1 MKTKSI
7 FTIAICMLCIFSV
20 LADDIYYRPK
30 KDKKEKTGKTMQK
43 PNIDFIS
50 QLSPDEL
57 QQAVMDFGKKA
68 LNYKLDKMSKETTIG
83 KLILKKWYEF
93 NTATMQ
99 LNPQFYTEY
108 TLTNRIVVGTDDYGN
123 LTERFQKYYLSDK
136 YETSF
141 DTTKV
146 GWTQNGKY
154 IVLQSTTKPSR
165 AISMHIDN
173 ITDTELQ
180 ITEELQNTNIRKMY
194 VGVSERPINEVEN
207 ISPDEMLLN
216 KTWALIDEKTGNPS
230 QYEFYFEPFGY
241 MEKCVLGE
249 NRRTSLPIWFI
260 GEYYFSNE
268 IDTVFTYNKMD
279 MLTNG
284 RYLVNHIKEYDGDH
298 MHTYEINILPGDTIL
313 LKCVYPAGGENIRLA
328 RLEKF
333 NSVTTLEKLVGK
345 QWRLQQERYDKYT
358 YKHSHSG
365 ALYFT
370 ESQFIGPRA
379 KTTDNTFIDAKIYRP
394 RNFHLS
400 DIEYAN
406 FYFKIAET
414 KPQYGK
420 YIIYGIDGQQ
430 GPRSGSGIEIL
441 YVSDN
446 MLVIRYRGSIHHS
459 IYVSE

>member
-1 MKTKSI
+1 MRTKSI

-43 PNIDFIS
+43 PNIDSIS

-68 LNYKLDKMSKETTIG
+68 LNYKLYKMSKETTIC

-194 VGVSERPINEVEN
+194 VGVSERPINEGEN

-268 IDTVFTYNKMD
+268 IDTVFTYNKMQ
-279 MLTNG
+279 
-284 RYLVNHIKEYDGDH
+284 
-298 MHTYEINILPGDTIL
+298 NI
-313 LKCVYPAGGENIRLA
+313 
-328 RLEKF
+328 
-333 NSVTTLEKLVGK
+333 
-345 QWRLQQERYDKYT
+345 
-358 YKHSHSG
+358 
-365 ALYFT
+365 
-370 ESQFIGPRA
+370 
-379 KTTDNTFIDAKIYRP
+379 
-394 RNFHLS
+394 
-400 DIEYAN
+400 
-406 FYFKIAET
+406 
-414 KPQYGK
+414 
-420 YIIYGIDGQQ
+420 
-430 GPRSGSGIEIL
+430 
-441 YVSDN
+441 
-446 MLVIRYRGSIHHS
+446 
-459 IYVSE
+459 